1 MYSIQ
6 DVLPKFWQFKEWY
19 WMFTA
24 VYGYWNAFES
34 DVCSMSLGQPADQT
48 MCFFKGWGT
57 QEPQCSAVTGGWC
70 LYCARVPLQWWM
82 GNFMLCCLSPSQSL
96 PQHLNLNNHTG
107 VIAAQ
112 KPGCL
117 GRSWKAQKS
126 QKMQML
132 FLSFFLYSHRDSK
145 HYLCTIMFATLK
157 ESQIKSFLSCSRWEA
172 TWFMTAISLYHMH
185 LHANIH
191 LPEPWLIFRMM
202 FTRNKHT
209 SRSFIY
215 L

>member
-1 MYSIQ
+1 
-6 DVLPKFWQFKEWY
+6 
-19 WMFTA
+19 MFTA
-24 VYGYWNAFES
+24 VYGHWNAFES
-34 DVCSMSLGQPADQT
+34 DVLFHVPPSTCRSDNMVFRNHSALQ
-48 MCFFKGWGT
+48 W
-57 QEPQCSAVTGGWC
+57 QEAGVLCRCVSAVMNGQF
-70 LYCARVPLQWWM
+70 YAV
-82 GNFMLCCLSPSQSL
+82 LSFPFTKPASAL
-96 PQHLNLNNHTG
+96 ELNRTG

-112 KPGCL
+112 KPSCL

-126 QKMQML
+126 EYADALFVL
-132 FLSFFLYSHRDSK
+132 FLCSHRDTK
-145 HYLCTIMFATLK
+145 HYLCSIRFATLK

-172 TWFMTAISLYHMH
+172 TWFMTAISLHHIH

-191 LPEPWLIFRMM
+191 LPVPCLIFRMM